1 MVHLFC
7 LGIMRRP
14 IVFPVFPA
22 LAFAVLIFSISD
34 SAFAQNTGGVSGPKV
49 KSGDRSI
56 GYRLAWAPDT
66 DGFAHRLHY
75 QHSVSDRLR
84 FRIIAFQNN
93 TGGDLRFRSVR
104 LETHYQI
111 IKNRSGWNSAVQLQ
125 GLIPDGN
132 DGPGRIRLAWIN
144 SFDVGEDWE
153 VRASILGAHEI
164 GDQAREGVW
173 LETRSEAT
181 YGLGGGYRIGAQ
193 IFNNYNSTAEFG
205 MWNNQR
211 HAIGPV
217 LKGRLGGRAGFQA
230 SALFGVTER
239 SPDADL
245 RLFLSYSL

>member
-1 MVHLFC
+1 MAHCFC
-7 LGIMRRP
+7 ARALCRALG
-14 IVFPVFPA
+14 FPAFRA
-22 LAFAVLIFSISD
+22 LAFAVLIFSISG
-34 SAFAQNTGGVSGPKV
+34 SALAQNTGGVSGPKV
-49 KSGDRSI
+49 KSDDRSI

-75 QHSVSDRLR
+75 QHAVSDRLR
-84 FRIIAFQNN
+84 FRIIALQNN
-93 TGGDLRFRSVR
+93 GGGDLRFRSVR

-111 IKNRSGWNSAVQLQ
+111 IDNRSGWNSAVQLQ

-144 SFDVGEDWE
+144 SFDLTEDWE
-153 VRASILGAHEI
+153 VRASLLGAREI

-193 IFNNYNSTAEFG
+193 MFNNYNSTAEFG
-205 MWNNQR
+205 TWDNQR

-217 LKGRLGGRAGFQA
+217 LKGRLGARTGFQA